1 MDMDEYIRRN
11 PDFAKRYAKK
21 DVKTNVKK
29 DMKADKYECALC
41 KRSFDKPKTAY
52 LASFGVELLIYIAA
66 IIGGSLLLGGL
77 GLIVGVVIG
86 FIFSIV
92 RLCSRSKVCPHC
104 GSKHFIKN

>member
-1 MDMDEYIRRN
+1 MDIDDYIKMN
-11 PDFAKRYAKK
+11 PDFAKRLEKK
-21 DVKTNVKK
+21 YKFQ
-29 DMKADKYECALC
+29 CPLC
-41 KRSFDKPKTAY
+41 KRGFDAPKTAY
-52 LASFGVELLIYIAA
+52 LASFGVELVVYLAG

-77 GLIVGVVIG
+77 GLIVGIAVG